1 MERPGKIEHYLNI
14 ALEVGKRSPCLRRR
28 FGAVI
33 VNGDAIISTGY
44 NGPARGAPNCVEHGC
59 LKNEKGVAPGL
70 AYDFCRAGPLHA
82 EVNAL
87 INAAR
92 HGGGTI
98 GSTIYIAGEYADGR
112 GLSDALP
119 CIICEKEIINSGI
132 EKIVIRMADG
142 GIKEFLTKDL
152 VDEAWDTKDKNI
164 VSFY

>member
-1 MERPGKIEHYLNI
+1 MKRPGKIESYLNV
-14 ALEVGKRSPCLRRR
+14 ALTISQRSPCLRRR

-33 VNGDAIISTGY
+33 VKDDAIISTGY

-82 EVNAL
+82 EVNAI

-92 HGGGTI
+92 HGGGTV

-112 GLSDALP
+112 GLSDSLP
-119 CIICEKEIINSGI
+119 CIICEKEIINAGI
-132 EKIVIRMADG
+132 EKIVIGMADG
-142 GIKEFLTKDL
+142 KFKEFFTKDL
-152 VDEAWDTKDKNI
+152 VAEASNTKDKNI